1 MTAKTSDPVPRE
13 ELELRGL
20 QTVAEPGV
28 SPSPATE
35 PHKVEGR
42 PETEVP
48 SAAASMNEI
57 GHLSS
62 DRLPPLDPALM
73 SKTATWETLEMAW
86 RSMPNEQRA
95 TAPGIDG
102 LDYEQSYAWWQR
114 HAEQILTAL
123 RNGRYQP
130 FPVRRVEIFK
140 ASGGTRPLG
149 IPTFMDRVI
158 QRAIQKE
165 VDPVLDPAFAESSF
179 GFRRGRS
186 VHTAA
191 EHVLESVRAGY
202 IWAVKVDLAK
212 FFDTVDHGCLMAK
225 LKGITSD
232 QNLLSL
238 LFRYLTAG
246 VCIKGIWHPT
256 TMGVPQGGPLSP
268 LLANVVLHSLDK
280 WLERHGHTY
289 ARYADDFIV
298 LVKSRKAAKRVMQRT
313 ALYLERELKLT
324 VNRTKSKIQ
333 SARNGIEFLGLC
345 ISMRGITI
353 PKESIDKLTGYAR
366 ALDKR
371 RGRYP
376 VEEWVGKAQSMIS
389 GWMAHYGRYMS
400 KHDIRQ
406 VCRAMAQLR
415 PAPETVR
422 DDGGHV
428 CTRPTM
434 LQIWNEVLHGKP
446 ASHYQARAAGRETA
460 SDSLASA
467 PYPPTG
473 RSDVTEGRPTA

>member
-149 IPTFMDRVI
+149 I
-158 QRAIQKE
+158 
-165 VDPVLDPAFAESSF
+165 
-179 GFRRGRS
+179 
-186 VHTAA
+186 
-191 EHVLESVRAGY
+191 
-202 IWAVKVDLAK
+202 
-212 FFDTVDHGCLMAK
+212 
-225 LKGITSD
+225 
-232 QNLLSL
+232 
-238 LFRYLTAG
+238 
-246 VCIKGIWHPT
+246 
-256 TMGVPQGGPLSP
+256 
-268 LLANVVLHSLDK
+268 
-280 WLERHGHTY
+280 
-289 ARYADDFIV
+289 
-298 LVKSRKAAKRVMQRT
+298 
-313 ALYLERELKLT
+313 
-324 VNRTKSKIQ
+324 
-333 SARNGIEFLGLC
+333 
-345 ISMRGITI
+345 
-353 PKESIDKLTGYAR
+353 
-366 ALDKR
+366 
-371 RGRYP
+371 
-376 VEEWVGKAQSMIS
+376 
-389 GWMAHYGRYMS
+389 
-400 KHDIRQ
+400 
-406 VCRAMAQLR
+406 
-415 PAPETVR
+415 
-422 DDGGHV
+422 
-428 CTRPTM
+428 
-434 LQIWNEVLHGKP
+434 
-446 ASHYQARAAGRETA
+446 
-460 SDSLASA
+460 
-467 PYPPTG
+467 
-473 RSDVTEGRPTA
+473 